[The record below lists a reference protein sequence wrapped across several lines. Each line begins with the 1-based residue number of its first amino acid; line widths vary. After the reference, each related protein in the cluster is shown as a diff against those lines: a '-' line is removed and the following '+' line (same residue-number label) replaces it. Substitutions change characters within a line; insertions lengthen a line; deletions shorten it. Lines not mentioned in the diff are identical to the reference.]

1 MATYEGGNAEGP
13 PRRHAARFAG
23 NRPAP
28 RVRDHGD
35 AAGRQRRAVRPA
47 DRHHL
52 PGAAPPGAGWP
63 GAGHLV
69 GGRRAAAPRLRAN
82 PGRPAHAG
90 CRTGNVAGVLRRR
103 HRPPG
108 TRAAAGDVMTAAAP
122 PHPGAPQVIESY
134 LAEIA
139 GALPGPARARA
150 DIVAE
155 LRGGLLDAIDA
166 YRSAGLTD
174 DAA

>member
-52 PGAAPPGAGWP
+52 P
-63 GAGHLV
+63 
-69 GGRRAAAPRLRAN
+69 
-82 PGRPAHAG
+82 
-90 CRTGNVAGVLRRR
+90 
-103 HRPPG
+103 
-108 TRAAAGDVMTAAAP
+108 AAAP
-122 PHPGAPQVIESY
+122 PHPGAPQAIESY